1 MEITAG
7 FCILWALMILVLPVD
22 VLLAA
27 AGAAAVHELC
37 HALAVRLTGG
47 QVLGLTLRAG
57 GLTMEVSP
65 MPPGRELL
73 CALAGPAGS
82 LLLAM
87 LPVPKLALCALIQG
101 MFNLLPLEGLDG
113 GRILGCILEMTIP
126 IHQEWL
132 MQAVQ
137 WLTLGILL
145 GLILWLKLGVGAVG
159 FWMVLAMRKFPCKQG
174 RKAVQ

>member
-1 MEITAG
+1 
-7 FCILWALMILVLPVD
+7 
-22 VLLAA
+22 
-27 AGAAAVHELC
+27 
-37 HALAVRLTGG
+37 
-47 QVLGLTLRAG
+47 
-57 GLTMEVSP
+57 

-113 GRILGCILEMTIP
+113 GRILGCILDMTLP
-126 IHQEWL
+126 IYRERIVR
-132 MQAVQ
+132 AAQ
-137 WLTLGILL
+137 WLTLGGLL
-145 GLILWLKLGVGAVG
+145 WLILGLKLGGGAVA
-159 FWMVLAMRKFPCKQG
+159 FWMVLVMRKFPCKQG